1 MASIA
6 AIARDFKNHPQ
17 DFLPDALI
25 HEAAAGH
32 TWRRRV
38 LGPVLTVHLMVLQVL
53 HANVSGRGLLRR
65 AGLAVSDTAYF
76 KARARLPLDV
86 LGRLLFTLTHPAR
99 QQTAPGSSAGEASR
113 GRGFRGHRVF
123 TLDGSGVS
131 MPDVPALRRAF
142 GVPGRVAEGLGFPV
156 MHTPGS

>member
-86 LGRLLFTLTHPAR
+86 LGRVLFALTHPAR
-99 QQTAPGSSAGEASR
+99 QQTADR
-113 GRGFRGHRVF
+113 GRWLGHRVF